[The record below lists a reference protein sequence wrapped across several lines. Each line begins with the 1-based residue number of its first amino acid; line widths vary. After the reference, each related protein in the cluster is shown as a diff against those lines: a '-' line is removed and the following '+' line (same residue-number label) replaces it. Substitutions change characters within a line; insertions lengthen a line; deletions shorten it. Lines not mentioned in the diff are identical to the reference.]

1 VAGVMT
7 TSTNKSKKIDL
18 VEESVLR
25 WPDGCERTR
34 IKERKGQSA
43 WKFTWGQYREMLAKE
58 LFLLGATSILVS
70 RSDKAD
76 LDPGVAVW
84 FSMAKEDFG
93 WQQGLGLET
102 PAPTLDQIDAAYRS
116 KARRCHPDNTEGTAD
131 PALFKQLTEW
141 RDAARAWVKGTHRQR
156 HEGVMAIDQ
165 YNEAR
170 LNLCA
175 IRLAF
180 SHIRGLERVGAP
192 AILKQTLGAFRAKL
206 VAGTGGGG
214 AA

>member
-1 VAGVMT
+1 MI
-7 TSTNKSKKIDL
+7 KEKKIDL
-18 VEESVLR
+18 IEEQVLR

-34 IKERKGQSA
+34 IKERKSQA
-43 WKFTWGQYREMLAKE
+43 QWKLPYSKYREMLENE
-58 LFLLGATSILVS
+58 LNLLGATSILIS
-70 RSDKAD
+70 RGSDD
-76 LDPGVAVW
+76 RLDPGVAVW
-84 FSMAKEDFG
+84 FSMAKEDFS

-102 PAPTLDQIDAAYRS
+102 PAPALDQIDSAYRS
-116 KARRCHPDNTEGTAD
+116 RARRCHPDNQEGTAD

-141 RDAARAWVKGTHRQR
+141 RDAARAWVKGTHKQR

-165 YNEAR
+165 YDEAR

-192 AILKQTLGAFRAKL
+192 AILKQTLSAFRAKL
-206 VAGTGGGG
+206 VANVGG
-214 AA
+214 AV

>member
-1 VAGVMT
+1 M
-7 TSTNKSKKIDL
+7 TNKPKKIDL
-18 VEESVLR
+18 VEEQILR

-34 IKERKGQSA
+34 IKERHSQPA
-43 WKFTWGQYREMLAKE
+43 WKFPWSKYREMLEKE
-58 LFLLGATSILVS
+58 LALLGATSILVS
-70 RSDKAD
+70 RSSKES

-102 PAPTLDQIDAAYRS
+102 PAPTLDQIDTAYRAR
-116 KARRCHPDNTEGTAD
+116 ARRCHPDNQEGTAD

-141 RDAARAWVKGTHRQR
+141 RDAARAWVKGTHLQR

-165 YNEAR
+165 YDEAR

-192 AILKQTLGAFRAKL
+192 AILKQTLSAFRAKL
-206 VAGTGGGG
+206 VANVGGT
-214 AA
+214 A

>member
-1 VAGVMT
+1 MT
-7 TSTNKSKKIDL
+7 IKAKKIDL
-18 VEESVLR
+18 IEESVLR
-25 WPDGCERTR
+25 WPDGAERTR
-34 IKERKGQSA
+34 IKDRTRQAS
-43 WKFTWGQYREMLAKE
+43 WKFPYSKYREMLSHE
-58 LFLLGATSILVS
+58 LDLLGATSILIS
-70 RSDKAD
+70 RSPDD
-76 LDPGVAVW
+76 RLDPGVAVW
-84 FSMAKEDFG
+84 FSMAKEDFS

-102 PAPTLDQIDAAYRS
+102 PAPTLDQIDVAYRTR
-116 KARRCHPDNTEGTAD
+116 ARRCHPDNTEGTAD

-141 RDAARAWVKGTHRQR
+141 RDAARAWVKGTHKQR

-165 YNEAR
+165 YDEAR

-192 AILKQTLGAFRAKL
+192 AILKQTLSAFRAKL
-206 VAGTGGGG
+206 VAQTGTGGT

>member
-1 VAGVMT
+1 V
-7 TSTNKSKKIDL
+7 KKTAKGIDL
-18 VEESVLR
+18 IEESVLR

-34 IKERKGQSA
+34 IKDRKGQSA
-43 WKFTWGQYREMLAKE
+43 WKFTWGQYREMLQKE
-58 LFLLGATSILVS
+58 LGLLGATSILIC
-70 RSDKAD
+70 RSDKSD

-84 FSMAKEDFG
+84 FSMAKEDFS

-102 PAPTLDQIDAAYRS
+102 PAPTLEQIDAAYRIRA
-116 KARRCHPDNTEGTAD
+116 KRVHPDNQEGTAD
-131 PALFKQLTEW
+131 PAAFKQFTEW
-141 RDAARAWVKGTHRQR
+141 RESARSWVKGTHKQR

-165 YNEAR
+165 YNDPR

-192 AILKQTLGAFRAKL
+192 AILKQTLSAFRAKL
-206 VAGTGGGG
+206 VAQTGEP
-214 AA
+214 A

>member
-1 VAGVMT
+1 MT
-7 TSTNKSKKIDL
+7 KEKKIDMI
-18 VEESVLR
+18 EEQTLR

-34 IKERKGQSA
+34 IKERKNQSA
-43 WKFTWGQYREMLAKE
+43 WKFTWGQYKELLAKE
-58 LFLLGATSILVS
+58 LSLLGATSIVIS

-84 FSMAKEDFG
+84 FSMAKEDFS

-102 PAPTLDQIDAAYRS
+102 PAPTLDQIDSAYRGR
-116 KARRCHPDNTEGTAD
+116 ARRCHPDNAEGTAD
-131 PALFKQLTEW
+131 PTLFKQLTEW
-141 RDAARAWVKGTHRQR
+141 RDAARAWVKGTHKQR

-192 AILKQTLGAFRAKL
+192 AILKQTLSAFRAKL
-206 VAGTGGGG
+206 VAQTGG
-214 AA
+214 ASESISA

>member
-1 VAGVMT
+1 MI
-7 TSTNKSKKIDL
+7 KEKKIEL
-18 VEESVLR
+18 LEESTLR
-25 WPDGCERTR
+25 WPDGAERTR
-34 IKERKGQSA
+34 IKDRKGQSA
-43 WKFTWGQYREMLAKE
+43 WKFSWGQYKE
-58 LFLLGATSILVS
+58 LLSKELSLLGATSILIC
-70 RSDKAD
+70 RHNQPD

-84 FSMAKEDFG
+84 FSMAKEDFS

-102 PAPTLDQIDAAYRS
+102 PAPTLEQIDTAYRNR
-116 KARRCHPDNTEGTAD
+116 ARRCHPDNQEGTAD

-141 RDAARAWVKGTHRQR
+141 RDAARAWVKGTHKQR

-165 YNEAR
+165 YNDPR

-192 AILKQTLGAFRAKL
+192 AILKQTLNAFRAKL
-206 VAGTGGGG
+206 VASTGG

>member
-1 VAGVMT
+1 M
-7 TSTNKSKKIDL
+7 NKEKKIDL
-18 VEESVLR
+18 IEEQHLR
-25 WPDGCERTR
+25 WPDGAERTR
-34 IKERKGQSA
+34 IKERKKQSA
-43 WKFTWGQYREMLAKE
+43 WKFTWTQYRDLLAKE
-58 LFLLGATSILVS
+58 LSLLGATSILVS

-84 FSMAKEDFG
+84 FSMAKEDFS

-102 PAPTLDQIDAAYRS
+102 PAPTLDQIDQAYRGR
-116 KARRCHPDNTEGTAD
+116 ARRCHPDNVEGTAD

-141 RDAARAWVKGTHRQR
+141 RDAARTWVKGTHKQR

-165 YNEAR
+165 YDEAR

-192 AILKQTLGAFRAKL
+192 AILKQTLSAFRVKL
-206 VAGTGGGG
+206 VAQTGGTV
-214 AA
+214 

>member
-1 VAGVMT
+1 MT
-7 TSTNKSKKIDL
+7 KEKKIDL
-18 VEESVLR
+18 IEEQVLR

-34 IKERKGQSA
+34 IKERKNQA
-43 WKFTWGQYREMLAKE
+43 QWKFPYSKYKEMLVKE
-58 LFLLGATSILVS
+58 LDLLGATSILIC
-70 RSDKAD
+70 RSNQES

-84 FSMAKEDFG
+84 FSMAKEDFS

-102 PAPTLDQIDAAYRS
+102 PAPTLEQIDAAYRIRA
-116 KARRCHPDNTEGTAD
+116 KRVHPDNQEGTAD
-131 PALFKQLTEW
+131 PAAFKQFTEW
-141 RDAARAWVKGTHRQR
+141 REAAKAWVKGTHKQR

-165 YNEAR
+165 YDEAR

-192 AILKQTLGAFRAKL
+192 AILKQTLSAFRAKL
-206 VAGTGGGG
+206 VAQTGG

>member
-1 VAGVMT
+1 M
-7 TSTNKSKKIDL
+7 SKSKKIDL
-18 VEESVLR
+18 LEESVLR
-25 WPDGCERTR
+25 WPDGAERTR
-34 IKERKGQSA
+34 IKDRKGQPA
-43 WKFTWGQYREMLAKE
+43 WKFPWAKYREMLERE
-58 LFLLGATSILVS
+58 LELLGATSILIC
-70 RSDKAD
+70 RSDKES

-84 FSMAKEDFG
+84 FSMAKEDFS

-102 PAPTLDQIDAAYRS
+102 PAPTLEQIDAAYRHR
-116 KARRCHPDNTEGTAD
+116 ARKCHPDNTEGTAD

-165 YNEAR
+165 YDEAR

-192 AILKQTLGAFRAKL
+192 AILKQTLSAFRAKL
-206 VAGTGGGG
+206 VAQTGTGGQT
-214 AA
+214 A

>member
-1 VAGVMT
+1 M
-7 TSTNKSKKIDL
+7 NERKNNKKIDL
-18 VEESVLR
+18 IEESTLR

-34 IKERKGQSA
+34 IRERKSQPA
-43 WKFTWGQYREMLAKE
+43 WKFTWSKYREMLEHE
-58 LFLLGATSILVS
+58 LFLLGATSILVC

-76 LDPGVAVW
+76 LDSGVAVW
-84 FSMAKEDFG
+84 FSMAKEDLG

-102 PAPTLDQIDAAYRS
+102 PAPTLDQIDAAYRT
-116 KARRCHPDNTEGTAD
+116 KARRCHPDNQEGTAD

-141 RDAARAWVKGTHRQR
+141 RDAAKAWVKGTHKQR

-165 YNEAR
+165 YDEAR

-175 IRLAF
+175 IRLDF

-192 AILKQTLGAFRAKL
+192 SILKQTLSAFRAKL
-206 VAGTGGGG
+206 VANVGGGG

>member
-1 VAGVMT
+1 MSNA
-7 TSTNKSKKIDL
+7 KLRKPKIDL
-18 VEESVLR
+18 IEESVLR

-43 WKFTWGQYREMLAKE
+43 WKFTWGQYREMLEKE
-58 LFLLGATSILVS
+58 LGLLGATSILVS
-70 RSDKAD
+70 RSDKSD

-84 FSMAKEDFG
+84 FSMAKEDFS

-102 PAPTLDQIDAAYRS
+102 PAPALDQIDAAYR
-116 KARRCHPDNTEGTAD
+116 ARAKRVHPDNTDGTSDVA
-131 PALFKQLTEW
+131 AFTKLTGY
-141 RDAARAWVKGTHRQR
+141 RDAARAWIRGTHKQR

-165 YNEAR
+165 YNEPR

-192 AILKQTLGAFRAKL
+192 AILKQTLSAFRAKL
-206 VAGTGGGG
+206 VATTGG